1 MKQVLTEPLFYIFFV
16 YGASFL
22 LMSFVVFHGI
32 RRASSIA
39 FVNTFYMLV
48 GFGLVHGITEL
59 IDWLRFILKAS
70 GAGEFDA
77 LLLLSE
83 SCLITSFVLLFQ
95 FGVTLLTYKS
105 EKKNIYR
112 SLTVLLFIAY
122 VAYILVTG
130 PADISTAGSG
140 RIARRSLG
148 FPGSLLS
155 GLAFFGL
162 AGSMKV
168 MGHRRLLNGLVITG
182 IGFVCYAVFGGLIV
196 EPIAG
201 IPVQLFRAA
210 CALTIAVYSF
220 SILEIFKMSE

>member
-1 MKQVLTEPLFYIFFV
+1 MNQFLTEPMFYVFIV
-16 YGASFL
+16 YSASFL

-48 GFGLVHGITEL
+48 GFGLVHSITEL
-59 IDWLRFILKAS
+59 IDWLRFILKAN
-70 GAGEFDA
+70 GAGESVV
-77 LLLLSE
+77 LLILSE

-105 EKKNIYR
+105 DKKNIYR
-112 SLTVLLFIAY
+112 SLTALVYIAY
-122 VAYILVTG
+122 AAYILVIEPTH
-130 PADISTAGSG
+130 ISLAGS
-140 RIARRSLG
+140 RHLARRTLG

-155 GLAFFGL
+155 GLAFFSL
-162 AGSMKV
+162 ANSVKV
-168 MGHRRLLNGLVITG
+168 TGHARLIKALVITG
-182 IGFVCYAVFGGLIV
+182 IGFVCYAVFGGLLV

-201 IPVQLFRAA
+201 VPVQLFRAA

-220 SILEIFKMSE
+220 SILDIFKVPG